1 MLSKTNSVH
10 TKLTEALLTFL
21 VRLLFNCFYFQHSLD
36 LKKVIA
42 FISSFPWT
50 SRKYLEKKGE
60 ELSKKG
66 LQLQPHVVVLSD
78 GFDFG
83 VNAAYYACVHS
94 SMFYATATLME
105 AVCLKSAFVFGL
117 AFPAPS
123 HASWTYLQRAVYG
136 VTTHFDRVSSKVL
149 ELVTDIS

>member
-1 MLSKTNSVH
+1 LVLSKTNSVH

-21 VRLLFNCFYFQHSLD
+21 VSLLFNCFYFQPSLD
-36 LKKVIA
+36 LK
-42 FISSFPWT
+42 
-50 SRKYLEKKGE
+50 KYLEKKGE
-60 ELSKKG
+60 EMSKKG
-66 LQLQPHVVVLSD
+66 LQLQPHVIVLSD
-78 GFDFG
+78 GLSYFG

-105 AVCLKSAFVFGL
+105 AVDICLKSTFVFGL